1 MADILIKNMELPKD
15 RGLFLMISSE
25 GIIQKQVGRAENG
38 YPIYNIVKEATAI
51 ELPSHGR
58 LVDESVI
65 LDRVQALLKE
75 KSWMYASHAQ
85 EIIDIIRNAPTV
97 IEASK

>member
-1 MADILIKNMELPKD
+1 MADILIKGMELPPK
-15 RGLFLMISSE
+15 GCYIAIYSN
-25 GIIQKQVGRAENG
+25 GQVRMVSPYSKMEMMPPN
-38 YPIYNIVKEATAI
+38 ATAI